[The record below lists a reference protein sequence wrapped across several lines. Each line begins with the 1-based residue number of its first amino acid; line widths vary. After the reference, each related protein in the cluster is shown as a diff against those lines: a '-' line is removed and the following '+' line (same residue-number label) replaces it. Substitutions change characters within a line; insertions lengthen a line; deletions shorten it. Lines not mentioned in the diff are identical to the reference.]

1 VREEQQNADERGSKQ
16 MNANTP
22 TTFGC
27 FDVARKYQ
35 ATYKQNQGFAVSAFI
50 CGNPRSSAF
59 SSFFAH

>member
-1 VREEQQNADERGSKQ
+1 